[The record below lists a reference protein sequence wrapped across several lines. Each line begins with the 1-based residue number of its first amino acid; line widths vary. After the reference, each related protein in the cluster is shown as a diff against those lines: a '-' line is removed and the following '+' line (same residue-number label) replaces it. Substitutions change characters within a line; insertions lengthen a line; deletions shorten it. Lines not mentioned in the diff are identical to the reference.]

1 MGTPMPAFAHPQ
13 PKNPGIASPHAIT
26 IQNGQRLQL
35 TQLEAM
41 LFREPLVLQ

>member
-1 MGTPMPAFAHPQ
+1 MGTPVPAIANLPPQ
-13 PKNPGIASPHAIT
+13 NPGIASPHAIT

-41 LFREPLVLQ
+41 LFRESLVLQ